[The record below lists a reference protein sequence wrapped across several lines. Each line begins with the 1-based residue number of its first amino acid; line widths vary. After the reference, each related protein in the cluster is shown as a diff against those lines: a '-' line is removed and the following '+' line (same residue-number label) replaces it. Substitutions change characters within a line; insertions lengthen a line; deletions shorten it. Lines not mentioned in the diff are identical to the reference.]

1 MGTNTTPNTYK
12 RICRKGLSRIV
23 NQNENCILIDYFAA
37 STRRYT
43 PEKLI
48 EHLGLSIS
56 SFTQTYGFY
65 GYADRL
71 YFGGISVHYN
81 LKNDNEQNSVLL
93 EMSGQGCR
101 QFETSSNVGFM
112 QIFCEVSNG
121 DFNITRL
128 DIAYDDIDHTGNGL
142 LDIGKIARYTLHQR
156 FVTKWG
162 GGTVM
167 DSFRVSGNNEPMVHA
182 LTVQFGSR
190 QSKILLRIYDKAQE
204 RGGFDYHWIRA
215 EIVFK
220 RERAAA
226 FIGEVLNG
234 KPIGEIYAGVLLN
247 YLRFIK
253 LDHSRKERCTIV
265 KWWEQFLNYAEKIRL
280 FSPKTVD
287 YNLERVKN
295 YVLNQAG
302 NCIDTYIA
310 CVGEHKFMSDLKSR
324 KTHLNDNQ
332 IRVIEEYRES
342 NKRSDF
348 P

>member
-1 MGTNTTPNTYK
+1 MGSNTTLNTYK
-12 RICRKGLSRIV
+12 RIRRKGLSHIA
-23 NQNENCILIDYFAA
+23 NQNENCILIDWFAA
-37 STRRYT
+37 STRCHT
-43 PEKLI
+43 PEKLVK
-48 EHLGLSIS
+48 HLGLPIS
-56 SFTQTYGFY
+56 SFMHTYGFY

-71 YFGGISVHYN
+71 YFGGISIHYN
-81 LKNDNEQNSVLL
+81 LKNDDEQNSVLL

-101 QFETSSNVGFM
+101 QFETSSGVGFM
-112 QIFCEVSNG
+112 QLFCEVSNG

-128 DIAYDDIDHTGNGL
+128 DIAYDDIDHNGNGL
-142 LDIGKIARYTLHQR
+142 LDIGKIARYTSHQR

-162 GGTVM
+162 GGNVM
-167 DSFRVSGNNEPMVHA
+167 DSFRVAGNNEPMVHA

-204 RGGFDYHWIRA
+204 RGGFDYHWVRA

-234 KPIGEIYAGVLLN
+234 KPIGEIYAGVMCN

-253 LDHSRKERCTIV
+253 RDHSRKERCTVIE
-265 KWWEQFLNYAEKIRL
+265 WWERFLNYAEKIRL
-280 FSPKTVD
+280 FSPKTVE

-310 CVGEHKFMSDLKSR
+310 CVGENKFMSDLKSR

-332 IRVIEEYRES
+332 IRVISEYHES
-342 NKRSDF
+342 HKSSDF

>member
-12 RICRKGLSRIV
+12 RICRKGLSRIA
-23 NQNENCILIDYFAA
+23 NQNENCILIDWFAA
-37 STRRYT
+37 STRCYT
-43 PEKLI
+43 PAKLI
-48 EHLGLSIS
+48 EHLCLSIS
-56 SFTQTYGFY
+56 AFTHTYGFY

-81 LKNDNEQNSVLL
+81 LKNDGEQNSVLL

-101 QFETSSNVGFM
+101 QFETSSNMGFM
-112 QIFCEVSNG
+112 QLFCEVYNG

-128 DIAYDDIDHTGNGL
+128 DIAYDDIDHEGSGL
-142 LDIGKIARYTLHQR
+142 LDIGKIARYTSHHR
-156 FVTKWG
+156 FITKWG
-162 GGTVM
+162 GGKVM
-167 DSFRVSGNNEPMVHA
+167 DNFKVSGNNEPMIHA
-182 LTVQFGSR
+182 QTVQFGSR

-204 RGGFDYHWIRA
+204 RGGFDYHWVRA

-226 FIGEVLNG
+226 FINEVLNG
-234 KPIGEIYAGVLLN
+234 KPIGEVYSGVLRN

-253 LDHSRKERCTIV
+253 LDHSRKERCTVIE
-265 KWWEQFLNYAEKIRL
+265 WWERFLNYSEKIRL

-310 CVGEHKFMSDLKSR
+310 CVGEDEFMSDLKSR

-342 NKRSDF
+342 HKQSNL